1 MAPDLLLH
9 PISDVAEA
17 LTGVSNREV
26 VYPPP
31 EHQDQKIAAIRT
43 AAPHLEA
50 ALNPPQRPSAPS
62 DKDVVE
68 AIRTTAADLSMA
80 AGSATGP
87 GADAARHVSDL
98 LTRLARSDAATRS
111 KVEAAVIPSLVY
123 GLDRLRDSLDPQ
135 PVTVKTLPSNVVRDW
150 LLPDGRARVQI
161 LPKAGDDNSLRKFAT
176 SVLAADPSATG
187 AAISLYESG
196 KTVIGAFVEAGALA
210 LAAIAVLLFIA
221 LRRLTDELLTLRP
234 LLVAGAVTLE
244 ICVLTGVEIENTGK
258 FFFFSRRR
266 AQRVRMALERWS
278 KTFQ

>member
-1 MAPDLLLH
+1 
-9 PISDVAEA
+9 
-17 LTGVSNREV
+17 
-26 VYPPP
+26 
-31 EHQDQKIAAIRT
+31 
-43 AAPHLEA
+43 
-50 ALNPPQRPSAPS
+50 
-62 DKDVVE
+62 
-68 AIRTTAADLSMA
+68 
-80 AGSATGP
+80 
-87 GADAARHVSDL
+87 
-98 LTRLARSDAATRS
+98 
-111 KVEAAVIPSLVY
+111 
-123 GLDRLRDSLDPQ
+123 
-135 PVTVKTLPSNVVRDW
+135 
-150 LLPDGRARVQI
+150 LPDGRARVQI
-161 LPKAGDDNSLRKFAT
+161 LPKADDDNSLRKFAT